1 MKIEVKDLCFSY
13 GAQEILS
20 NIDLTIDRPGL
31 VCIVGPNGVGK
42 STLVKC
48 IMGLNKYST
57 GTITLDD
64 IDLQSISKKDRAK
77 VLGYVPVESSESFS
91 MNVFDSVMQGR
102 HPHQNMR
109 RTTGLD
115 KTIAIRSLNMMGMLG
130 FAMKNTNEL
139 SAGQRQKVNIAKG
152 LTQTP
157 RILFLDEP
165 TANLDPRHQLQV
177 TERIS
182 TIARHIGMTVVMV
195 SHDLN
200 TSAKYAD
207 EIVMMALPGIIYKVG
222 TPREVLTEETIN
234 NVYGVQC
241 NVIDDD
247 GRPHVIL
254 KRALEDEEMIPI
266 QSNLCAN

>member
-1 MKIEVKDLCFSY
+1 
-13 GAQEILS
+13 
-20 NIDLTIDRPGL
+20 
-31 VCIVGPNGVGK
+31 
-42 STLVKC
+42 
-48 IMGLNKYST
+48 
-57 GTITLDD
+57 
-64 IDLQSISKKDRAK
+64 
-77 VLGYVPVESSESFS
+77 
-91 MNVFDSVMQGR
+91 
-102 HPHQNMR
+102 
-109 RTTGLD
+109 
-115 KTIAIRSLNMMGMLG
+115 
-130 FAMKNTNEL
+130 
-139 SAGQRQKVNIAKG
+139 
-152 LTQTP
+152 
-157 RILFLDEP
+157 
-165 TANLDPRHQLQV
+165 
-177 TERIS
+177 
-182 TIARHIGMTVVMV
+182 MTVVMV